1 MEEKAKQD
9 FMDQFL
15 DELLKVA
22 IERIKESK
30 PWEEHERKEA
40 VTVDKVGAAKY
51 LGVSESTINN
61 LLKDNKIPCIRP
73 TGLGG
78 RVYFRLNSLDKWMT
92 SLEEESLKS
101 IEDKAFGNGFDY
113 KVS

>member
-1 MEEKAKQD
+1 MDERPKKD

-15 DELLKVA
+15 DELLKTA
-22 IERIKESK
+22 IERIKEAEPWDERSK
-30 PWEEHERKEA
+30 DEQ
-40 VTVDKVGAAKY
+40 VTVDKTGASKY
-51 LGVSESTINN
+51 LGISTSTIDL

-78 RVYFRLNSLDKWMT
+78 RVYFRLETLDKWMT

-101 IEDKAFGNGFDY
+101 VDDLSVGNGFEY